1 MMMKDLDKKRLAE
14 IGGRIRKVREES
26 GLNLH
31 ELARLCG
38 ISAPALSLIETGK
51 RDLRVTSLCR
61 IAAALRVAAGDLI
74 DNREDKSR
82 ARAAGKRSGYELGDY
97 T

>member
-1 MMMKDLDKKRLAE
+1 VTQDQEQAQLAQA
-14 IGGRIRKVREES
+14 GARIRKLRES
-26 GLNLH
+26 RGLNLH

-51 RDLRVTSLCR
+51 RDLRLTSLYR
-61 IAAALRVAAGDLI
+61 IAAALRINAGSLLDGQ
-74 DNREDKSR
+74 DDQRPPRSPG
-82 ARAAGKRSGYELGDY
+82 ARHGYDLGDY

>member
-1 MMMKDLDKKRLAE
+1 MTKDQEQTQLAAV
-14 IGGRIRKVREES
+14 GARIRKLRETR

-51 RDLRVTSLCR
+51 RDLRLTSFYR
-61 IAAALRVAAGDLI
+61 IAGALRVPAGTLLDGL
-74 DNREDKSR
+74 DDQRPPRSPG
-82 ARAAGKRSGYELGDY
+82 ARHGYDLGDY

>member
-1 MMMKDLDKKRLAE
+1 MTQEQEQAQLAQA
-14 IGGRIRKVREES
+14 GARIRKLRETR

-51 RDLRVTSLCR
+51 RDLRVTSLYR
-61 IAAALRVAAGDLI
+61 IAAALRINPGSLLDTPEETPPAGE
-74 DNREDKSR
+74 NSER
-82 ARAAGKRSGYELGDY
+82 GGYDLGDY